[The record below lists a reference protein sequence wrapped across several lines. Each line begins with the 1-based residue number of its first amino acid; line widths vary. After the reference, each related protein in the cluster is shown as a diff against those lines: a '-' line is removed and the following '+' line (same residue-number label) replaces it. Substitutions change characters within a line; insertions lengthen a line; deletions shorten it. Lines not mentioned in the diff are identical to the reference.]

1 MGGQLLQNITISG
14 SYRKFSEEI
23 GQALEAFRD
32 LGVNV
37 LSPRSATILSSID
50 GFVSLK
56 GDLVQRINDLSEGNI
71 ANAIKLIENSHLQA
85 IQQSDALWIVIP
97 QGYCGIATAFEIGW
111 ALAHNV
117 PVFYDAR
124 YLNEVK
130 EPMIRAYANP
140 TNGIDDLVYNFD
152 SMPQVD
158 PVVSR
163 YFMRS
168 ILLSKT
174 AQSNSGFNANVA
186 VGPVIVDYSGKRYKS
201 GQKRDILLVRTHKW
215 NGRFS
220 IVGGR
225 LKKGEGLTSAFSRVV
240 TEQTSLAG
248 LLGADVCVFDEI
260 SDSGFYERG
269 TSRIFVDKT
278 VRVRHRRIRLDE
290 RAQEYLWIPP
300 DAALEIDLEP
310 NARRT
315 IEIYN
320 QSLN

>member
-1 MGGQLLQNITISG
+1 MGGELLQNITISG
-14 SYRKFSEEI
+14 SYRKFPEEI

-32 LGVNV
+32 LGVTV
-37 LSPRSATILSSID
+37 LSPRSATIVSSID

-56 GDLVQRINDLSEGNI
+56 DDLVQRINDLSESNI
-71 ANAIKLIENSHLQA
+71 TNAIKLIENSHLQA

-117 PVFYDAR
+117 PVFYDAKHSKDI
-124 YLNEVK
+124 K
-130 EPMIRAYANP
+130 EPIIKAYAHP
-140 TNGIDDLVYNFD
+140 TKSIEYLVNNFY

-163 YFMRS
+163 YFMKS
-168 ILLSKT
+168 ILLART
-174 AQSNSGFNANVA
+174 TDAGFNANVA
-186 VGPVIVDYSGKRYKS
+186 VGPVIVDHSKRYRSK
-201 GQKRDILLVRTHKW
+201 QKRDILLVRTHKW

-225 LKKGEGLTSAFSRVV
+225 IKRGEQLINAFQRIV
-240 TEQTSLAG
+240 TQQTDLDGSLG
-248 LLGADVCVFDEI
+248 DDVCVFDEI
-260 SDSGFYERG
+260 QDSGFYERG
-269 TSRIFVDKT
+269 TSRIFID
-278 VRVRHRRIRLDE
+278 RVVKARNRKIRLDE

-300 DAALEIDLEP
+300 DIALQELDIEP

>member
-1 MGGQLLQNITISG
+1 MGGELLQNVTISG
-14 SYRKFSEEI
+14 SYRKFPEEI
-23 GQALEAFRD
+23 ASALDAFRD

-37 LSPRSATILSSID
+37 LSPKSATIVSSID

-56 GDLVQRINDLSEGNI
+56 DDLVQRINDLSESNI
-71 ANAIKLIENSHLQA
+71 AKVIKLIENSHLQA

-117 PVFYDAR
+117 PVFYDEKHSR
-124 YLNEVK
+124 DIK
-130 EPMIRAYANP
+130 EPIIRAYAHP
-140 TNGIDDLVYNFD
+140 TKGIEQLVHDFD
-152 SMPQVD
+152 SMPQVN

-168 ILLSKT
+168 LLSKT
-174 AQSNSGFNANVA
+174 TNNGFNADVA
-186 VGPVIVDYSGKRYKS
+186 VGPVIVDHSKRYRS
-201 GQKRDILLVRTHKW
+201 RQKREVLLVRTHKW

-225 LKKGEGLTSAFSRVV
+225 LTRGERLTTAFSRVV
-240 TEQTSLAG
+240 AQQTG
-248 LLGADVCVFDEI
+248 LDIVLGNDVCAFDEMP
-260 SDSGFYERG
+260 DSGFYKRG
-269 TSRIFVDKT
+269 TSRVFVDKVVIAT
-278 VRVRHRRIRLDE
+278 SRDVRLDE

-300 DAALEIDLEP
+300 DVALKELDIEP

-315 IEIYN
+315 IKIYN